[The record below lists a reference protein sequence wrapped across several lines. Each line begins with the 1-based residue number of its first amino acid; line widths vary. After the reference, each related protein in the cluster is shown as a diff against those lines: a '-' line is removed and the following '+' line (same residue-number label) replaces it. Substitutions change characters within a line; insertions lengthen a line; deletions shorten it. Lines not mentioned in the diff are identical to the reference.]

1 MMYICI
7 AHTYVCTLTF
17 ISIAYMY
24 IIIYTYNCTYSHIYI
39 YRCLTCSNGPHTKDV
54 PSVTNE
60 LALPHGEEHTPKDE
74 CEQEDKT
81 DQQEEPCSPGG
92 THRRGSQKHF
102 YTSANH
108 PRDSLASILD
118 DDEDDDD
125 DGSQRTPYLI
135 LSPIQVRCTYNMFN
149 IQNYRD

>member
-1 MMYICI
+1 MLK
-7 AHTYVCTLTF
+7 AHTYNYICTC
-17 ISIAYMY
+17 
-24 IIIYTYNCTYSHIYI
+24 IITHTDIIVHIHLYV

-60 LALPHGEEHTPKDE
+60 LALPCGEEHTPKNE

-118 DDEDDDD
+118 DDDDDD
-125 DGSQRTPYLI
+125 DGSQRTPYLV

-149 IQNYRD
+149 T